1 MIYRTSSW
9 ERLVTDRREIDPA
22 FRRHLIE
29 AAMPQQLAYRR
40 LMRRFN
46 GEPIGVECS
55 TSSQDR
61 WAFVLPDVSREG
73 KWRIQYFDESG
84 FSGHGSYD
92 SLVDAVQDM
101 IRSGYRELDAG
112 ALDRLGS
119 TVRWDQGVKRSAIMQ
134 RHAEGQI
141 DWTTCMDLLAELQK
155 EAAEFAA

>member
-9 ERLVTDRREIDPA
+9 ERLVTDRRELDPG

-29 AAMPQQLAYRR
+29 AAIPQQLAYRR
-40 LMRRFN
+40 LMRRFH
-46 GEPIGVECS
+46 GDPVGVECS
-55 TSSQDR
+55 NSSQDR
-61 WAFVLPDVSREG
+61 WAFVLPDVSRDG

-92 SLVDAVQDM
+92 TLVDAVQDM
-101 IRSGYRELDAG
+101 IQSGYRELDIG

-119 TVRWDQGVKRSAIMQ
+119 TGRWAQGVKRSAIMQ

-141 DWTTCMDLLAELQK
+141 DWRTTMDLLTELQQ
-155 EAAEFAA
+155 EIVEVVA